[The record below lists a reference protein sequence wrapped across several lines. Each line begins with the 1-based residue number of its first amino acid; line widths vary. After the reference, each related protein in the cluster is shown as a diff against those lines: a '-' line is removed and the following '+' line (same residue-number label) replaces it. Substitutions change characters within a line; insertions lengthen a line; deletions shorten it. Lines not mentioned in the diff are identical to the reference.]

1 MSCLRSIAALIL
13 LQCGEY
19 TSLECVV
26 LQPNRKKT
34 NERCITNKDAS
45 FPGTI
50 NVDLSCV
57 ETKWARQ
64 IGRE

>member
-19 TSLECVV
+19 TSLVCV
-26 LQPNRKKT
+26 LLESNRKNT
-34 NERCITNKDAS
+34 NERCTTNKDAS

-50 NVDLSCV
+50 NVVLSCV
-57 ETKWARQ
+57 ET
-64 IGRE
+64 

>member
-34 NERCITNKDAS
+34 NERCTTNKDAS
-45 FPGTI
+45 GRDKSGGNNYVRNI
-50 NVDLSCV
+50 N
-57 ETKWARQ
+57 TQ
-64 IGRE
+64 GI